1 MPEQPSGLP
10 FPKWLI
16 AVDLVAAA
24 CVCVGLLLRNSPDL
38 MARYGLPAGTD
49 LLLLGLGALGVVGCG
64 AQFGRIALTTA
75 RSRSS
80 R

>member
-16 AVDLVAAA
+16 AVDLVAAILVVA
-24 CVCVGLLLRNSPDL
+24 GLFLHNQPER
-38 MARYGLPAGTD
+38 MAAIGLPAGTD
-49 LLLLGLGALGVVGCG
+49 LLLLGLGALGVVACG
-64 AQFGRIALTTA
+64 GQFARIALTAA

>member
-1 MPEQPSGLP
+1 MTERPSVLS

-16 AVDLVAAA
+16 AVDAVAALLVVA
-24 CVCVGLLLRNSPDL
+24 GLLLHNQPGLIAD
-38 MARYGLPAGTD
+38 AGLPKGTD

-64 AQFGRIALTTA
+64 AQFGRIVLTTA